1 MAGACF
7 GEGRRPPAT
16 RAPEGPPGA
25 GLPLADDERAFS
37 RGPALGRALV
47 LVLAPVPVPVLVVCR
62 SPPGPQLPGEA
73 PVLWL
78 HSLACHGRA
87 SWERPASAN
96 TRTVSGSAHLLTGT
110 R

>member
-7 GEGRRPPAT
+7 GEGRRLPAT

-25 GLPLADDERAFS
+25 GPPLADDERAFS
-37 RGPALGRALV
+37 GAPALGRALV
-47 LVLAPVPVPVLVVCR
+47 LVLVLVPVLVMCC

-96 TRTVSGSAHLLTGT
+96 TWTVSGSAHLLTGT